1 MKIPKIISKNNHE
14 YILVKEYKNF
24 IMYEDMITHSKEC
37 FNRQELGLVKE
48 QIKEVIEVAEQMSEE
63 ILQELEKSFCNTI

>member
-1 MKIPKIISKNNHE
+1 MKIPKIIRKNNHE

-48 QIKEVIEVAEQMSEE
+48 QIKAPK
-63 ILQELEKSFCNTI
+63 LKLNPEKVKI

>member
-1 MKIPKIISKNNHE
+1 MKIPKIISKCNHE

-24 IMYEDMITHSKEC
+24 IMYEDMITHVKEC

-48 QIKEVIEVAEQMSEE
+48 QMERTKKLYKIHKI
-63 ILQELEKSFCNTI
+63 

>member
-1 MKIPKIISKNNHE
+1 MKIPKIVSKDNHE

-37 FNRQELGLVKE
+37 FNRQELGLV
-48 QIKEVIEVAEQMSEE
+48 EE
-63 ILQELEKSFCNTI
+63 KLKRVKKLNKIHKI

>member
-24 IMYEDMITHSKEC
+24 IMYEDMITHIKEC

-48 QIKEVIEVAEQMSEE
+48 MIKPPRADLNV
-63 ILQELEKSFCNTI
+63 EKVKI

>member
-14 YILVKEYKNF
+14 YIFVKEYKNF
-24 IMYEDMITHSKEC
+24 IMYEDMITHTKEC

-48 QIKEVIEVAEQMSEE
+48 QMERTKKLYKIHKI
-63 ILQELEKSFCNTI
+63 

>member
-24 IMYEDMITHSKEC
+24 IMYEDMMTHSKEC

-48 QIKEVIEVAEQMSEE
+48 MIKPPRADLNV
-63 ILQELEKSFCNTI
+63 EKVKI

>member
-1 MKIPKIISKNNHE
+1 MQDKKIERKVKQMKIPKIISKNNHK

-48 QIKEVIEVAEQMSEE
+48 QMERTKKLYKIHKI
-63 ILQELEKSFCNTI
+63 

>member
-14 YILVKEYKNF
+14 YIFVKEYENF
-24 IMYEDMITHSKEC
+24 IMYEDMLTHIKEC

-48 QIKEVIEVAEQMSEE
+48 SIEKTKNLNKLHR
-63 ILQELEKSFCNTI
+63 I